1 MQSLVPIHLTD
12 PEPGLSSWSWA
23 GWRVTEPHEALLL
36 TLKNSQASGQADHPE
51 KVFVETG
58 SRELWKKVAP
68 RQGTRSRWGAGVGG
82 KECKQWYSLLQ
93 FEVIISSLLPHTWL
107 LFHLSHIFIYFSFI
121 TFFPLSLP
129 EPIRM
134 RLVRCVRVQGI
145 LTAVSSLFQVQRL
158 GSQLALAVLS
168 PLSCPSAAMSPK
180 SAFPALNSEFFFLVL
195 HKLRSLQGRGWVI
208 SFTGFISQNSGLS
221 TLRVQNPLPC
231 VLAGPLRKGSWRSRR
246 GSSLAL
252 GKWPASPPALQRAES
267 YRISGRGE
275 LGKVV
280 QLCAREGEEIGLDI
294 GGGGRVG
301 GVYSGLNCRVRSWQ
315 SRLLCSGDNTD
326 NSKIHQCL
334 ETYIF

>member
-246 GSSLAL
+246 GIFTGPGEVACISTCT
-252 GKWPASPPALQRAES
+252 PASRVLSHLRARGAGDGS
-267 YRISGRGE
+267 AAVCPGR
-275 LGKVV
+275 
-280 QLCAREGEEIGLDI
+280 R
-294 GGGGRVG
+294 
-301 GVYSGLNCRVRSWQ
+301 
-315 SRLLCSGDNTD
+315 GDT
-326 NSKIHQCL
+326 K
-334 ETYIF
+334 